1 MRLLLEEWKHHNLEI
16 VQRLQSGL
24 CIIKKG
30 IIRCA
35 SPSLVTMLGGDQESD
50 IIGKAFIEFVAPECL
65 PTVTG
70 LPVLQEPQTSDAR
83 PQPHPFIALRLDKH
97 PFHADMQIETIIW
110 GGEAALWGLIRNID
124 PFQNGACVSSTD
136 TSLFQSVI
144 ETIPCPVVEL
154 DRAGAV
160 LHANEAFKQMF
171 FEPCRELKTVFLM
184 NWAASSSDKQ
194 RLQKC
199 LEEIRWRHSDFSPY
213 FGHFRLK
220 EGKSIPVRI
229 NWSFRRSDIGSLLG
243 FFFILAEP
251 CTSRSSASTASG
263 QGSELHRVRRRIA
276 AFKSALEILLEK
288 RKEDKRVLEASVA
301 ANLQSSV
308 FPCLEALAKSGLS
321 KRQKRI
327 LTTIEAGLRD
337 ISSPFANRVSSRFYG
352 LSPMEIRVAK
362 LVRDGMTNK
371 EIADILHLSKS
382 TILTHRHHIRHKL
395 GLKNKKINL
404 RSHLLSFEH
413 SNNA

>member
-24 CIIKKG
+24 CIIKEG

-35 SPSLVTMLGGDQESD
+35 SPSLVTMLGGGQESD
-50 IIGKAFIEFVAPECL
+50 VTGKAFIEFVAPECL

-70 LPVLQEPQTSDAR
+70 LSVLQEPQISDAR

-97 PFHADMQIETIIW
+97 PFHADMQIETTTC
-110 GGEAALWGLIRNID
+110 GEETTLWGLIRNID

-154 DRAGAV
+154 DRSGAV
-160 LHANEAFKQMF
+160 LHANETFKQMF
-171 FEPCRELKTVFLM
+171 FEPCRDLKTALIT
-184 NWAASSSDKQ
+184 NWAANSSDKQ
-194 RLQKC
+194 RLQEC
-199 LEEIRWRHSDFSPY
+199 LEKIRWRQSDFSPY

-220 EGKSIPVRI
+220 QDKSIPVRI
-229 NWSFRRSDIGSLLG
+229 NWIFRRSDIGSLLG
-243 FFFILAEP
+243 FVYILAEP
-251 CTSRSSASTASG
+251 CIPRSSANTASD
-263 QGSELHRVRRRIA
+263 QETELHRVRRRLD

-288 RKEDKRVLEASVA
+288 RREDKRALEASVT
-301 ANLQSSV
+301 ANLKSSV

-321 KRQKRI
+321 KRQKSI
-327 LTTIEAGLRD
+327 LNTLEAGLRD

-362 LVRDGMTNK
+362 LVRDGMANK